1 MQIKSYDYI
10 NKKAALCKNSNIKT
24 FPVIPPQFFKR
35 FSDLSK
41 LTYIARK
48 EDARLKTSILLGDD
62 DLILKMKLKNETEWE
77 REKDLNCFGE
87 IAEMDMTIKWP
98 SVDVKQISLPPK
110 GRVRKNVHNL
120 SQSGSK
126 SGSPEA
132 KRSLIQE
139 ENLQKV
145 QDFVKKLEARKP
157 KFTQS
162 KINFPKSKSSC

>member
-1 MQIKSYDYI
+1 MKSHVTISIRRRLFVRIPTSRHFLSYLH
-10 NKKAALCKNSNIKT
+10 NFSSVSLT
-24 FPVIPPQFFKR
+24 F
-35 FSDLSK
+35 SK

-120 SQSGSK
+120 SQSGSE
-126 SGSPEA
+126 SGRSEA
-132 KRSLIQE
+132 KRSRIQE

-145 QDFVKKLEARKP
+145 QDFVKKLQARKP
-157 KFTQS
+157 KLRGL
-162 KINFPKSKSSC
+162 K

>member
-1 MQIKSYDYI
+1 M
-10 NKKAALCKNSNIKT
+10 
-24 FPVIPPQFFKR
+24 
-35 FSDLSK
+35 
-41 LTYIARK
+41 
-48 EDARLKTSILLGDD
+48 LGDD
-62 DLILKMKLKNETEWE
+62 DLILKMKHKNETEWE
-77 REKDLNCFGE
+77 REKDLICFAE

-98 SVDVKQISLPPK
+98 SVDVKQISSPPK

-132 KRSLIQE
+132 KISLIQE
-139 ENLQKV
+139 V
-145 QDFVKKLEARKP
+145 QDFIKKLEARKP

>member
-1 MQIKSYDYI
+1 
-10 NKKAALCKNSNIKT
+10 
-24 FPVIPPQFFKR
+24 
-35 FSDLSK
+35 
-41 LTYIARK
+41 
-48 EDARLKTSILLGDD
+48 
-62 DLILKMKLKNETEWE
+62 MKHKNETEWE
-77 REKDLNCFGE
+77 REKDLNCFAE

-98 SVDVKQISLPPK
+98 SVDVKQISSPTK

-120 SQSGSK
+120 SQSGNE

-145 QDFVKKLEARKP
+145 QDFVKKLEARKL